1 MSKRPHEEE
10 VIRYDE
16 NGDPLKTPIYP
27 DEVTEQWM
35 TGSNNGI
42 TTPSPTPTTPTT
54 PVTTPSGT
62 TPSGTTPTTT
72 VPMNYDVFL
81 NQQRESAYKSA
92 EAERARA
99 EKAAETARQKQI
111 IDAQNAYKTGLSTY
125 GANAEAA
132 ASMGLTGSGY
142 GEYLTGKAYATQR
155 GEVASANRTAAALK
169 EQALYNEQSAK
180 NTADAIYAEGM
191 INYGEKQKVEG
202 ENAYANL
209 STMAANGATLEQ
221 ITNSADWGRLSPE
234 QQTVIS
240 RTVSEK
246 TLVSRLNAGESF
258 ETLMLTEDWSAL
270 DDAGRTRLQN
280 YATGLGESAY
290 ANVLDMINGG
300 AAISDIENLFVWTN
314 LSEPDKNRIRGR
326 EAYLQAKAAIENGLY
341 DAESITTLPGYEY
354 MSEPDKAS
362 LNNQIAQ
369 RDENTINGAIENIL
383 YGDNVV
389 ISSLGLGAE
398 EEKALRTRLDGE
410 INTMIKIDPST
421 AEQVIEI
428 NYANGNIGR
437 DAYYTY
443 NSTLLDGAYKLSDIT
458 ADNCGEVIDLID
470 DFLHAGKISEEEAG
484 VRKREAVSSFAK
496 SERPNVTRDG
506 DRLKFKGGEYKIKST
521 ASERTSKILD
531 ASVGT
536 SKIPEYAIAYYDDNL
551 YAYVDGEWHKI
562 NHKDGDDY
570 TEDIKKGDEKT
581 QYRDA
586 GTLEGGY
593 GPAVTSGPLFRK

>member
-1 MSKRPHEEE
+1 MSNTTKTGRPHEED

-35 TGSNNGI
+35 TGSNNG
-42 TTPSPTPTTPTT
+42 TTTPTT
-54 PVTTPSGT
+54 PVN

-72 VPMNYDVFL
+72 VPATEAATPTAGTSPEEGETAPATTPTTTPTMTYEQFL
-81 NQQRESAYKSA
+81 TQQY
-92 EAERARA
+92 
-99 EKAAETARQKQI
+99 ETARQKQI
-111 IDAQNAYKTGLSTY
+111 IDANSAYQKSLATY

-169 EQALYNEQSAK
+169 EQVLYSEQKA
-180 NTADAIYAEGM
+180 
-191 INYGEKQKVEG
+191 G
-202 ENAYANL
+202 ENAYTNL
-209 STMAANGATLEQ
+209 SNMAASGATLEQ
-221 ITNSADWGRLSPE
+221 ITNSADWSRLTPE

-240 RTVSEK
+240 KTVSEN
-246 TLVSRLNAGESF
+246 TLMSRLDAGESF
-258 ETLMLTEDWSAL
+258 ESLMLTDDWNAL

-290 ANVLDMINGG
+290 AKVLDMINGG
-300 AAISDIENLFVWTN
+300 VAISDIENLSVWTN

-389 ISSLGLGAE
+389 ISSLGLDPE
-398 EEKALRTRLDGE
+398 EEKALRTRLDKE
-410 INTMIKIDPST
+410 IKVMMRTDPSS
-421 AEQVIEI
+421 AETIIEI
-428 NYANGNIGR
+428 NYANGNIGK
-437 DAYYTY
+437 DEYYTY

-470 DFLHAGKISEEEAG
+470 DFLSAGKISEEEAG

-562 NHKDGDDY
+562 EHKSGDDS
-570 TEDIKKGDEKT
+570 TEDIKNGDEKT

-586 GTLEGGY
+586 GGLEGGY
-593 GPAVTSGPLFRK
+593 GPAVTTGPVFKGAFG